1 MPSDLHDQLC
11 IRGRRFLENNGFTVA
26 FDDRFQAAVD
36 TGERPDALGFR
47 NGVSCL
53 IEVKVTRADFLADKK
68 KRFRQDTTIGMGD
81 WRFFLSPPDIISID
95 DLPVGWGLLHASA
108 KQIRKVHGWPP
119 NTQWYR
125 GKPFSANKQ
134 AECDYLYSALRR
146 IKIAGHLESAY
157 TT

>member
-68 KRFRQDTTIGMGD
+68 KRFRQDTTMG
-81 WRFFLSPPDIISID
+81 F
-95 DLPVGWGLLHASA
+95 
-108 KQIRKVHGWPP
+108 
-119 NTQWYR
+119 
-125 GKPFSANKQ
+125 
-134 AECDYLYSALRR
+134 
-146 IKIAGHLESAY
+146 
-157 TT
+157 